1 MNKTII
7 TVVGKDKVGIIAKV
21 CHFLAENQVN
31 ILDISQT
38 IIDGYFNMMMLADSS
53 KAEKEFSV
61 LADEIAKVGEEIGVQ
76 IRMQKEEIFDCMHR
90 I

>member
-1 MNKTII
+1 MSKTII

-21 CHFLAENQVN
+21 CNFLAENQVN
-31 ILDISQT
+31 ILDSSQT
-38 IIDGYFNMMMLADSS
+38 IIDGYLNMMMLADSS